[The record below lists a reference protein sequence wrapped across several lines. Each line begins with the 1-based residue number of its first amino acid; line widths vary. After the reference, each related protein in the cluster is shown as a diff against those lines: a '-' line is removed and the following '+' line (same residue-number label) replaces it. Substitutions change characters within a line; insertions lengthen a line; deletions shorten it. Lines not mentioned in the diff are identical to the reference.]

1 MKPMPESCVNSPEPE
16 VAGDRQTTEEED
28 TPLHTESQSP
38 SHSAAEEGEPGSS
51 PQLPPLQLSSPQLPA
66 VRLSSPQL
74 PAVQLSS
81 PQLPAV
87 QLSSPQLSALE
98 LSASQLSPHRQHA
111 GVKGTVSRE

>member
-1 MKPMPESCVNSPEPE
+1 MNSPEPE
-16 VAGDRQTTEEED
+16 VAGDRQATEEED
-28 TPLHTESQSP
+28 TPLVHTESQSP
-38 SHSAAEEGEPGSS
+38 AHPAEEGDPGSS
-51 PQLPPLQLSSPQLPA
+51 PQLPPEQ
-66 VRLSSPQL
+66 LSSPQL

-87 QLSSPQLSALE
+87 RLSSPQLSALE

>member
-1 MKPMPESCVNSPEPE
+1 MNSPEPE
-16 VAGDRQTTEEED
+16 VAADRQTTEEED

-38 SHSAAEEGEPGSS
+38 AHPAEEGEPVPS
-51 PQLPPLQLSSPQLPA
+51 PQLPPVQLSSPQLPP
-66 VRLSSPQL
+66 VQLSSPQL

-81 PQLPAV
+81 PQLPPV